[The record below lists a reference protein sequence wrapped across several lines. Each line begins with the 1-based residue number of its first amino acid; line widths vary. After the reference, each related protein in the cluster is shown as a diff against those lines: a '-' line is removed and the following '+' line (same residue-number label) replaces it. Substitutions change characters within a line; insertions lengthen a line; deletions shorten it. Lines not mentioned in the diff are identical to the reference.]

1 MPAGGGELPG
11 ESGIARSF
19 KEVLRGALT
28 NDWLQI
34 KVEVFCEYTDWNLHR
49 NWQFLTPVA

>member
-34 KVEVFCEYTDWNLHR
+34 KVGS
-49 NWQFLTPVA
+49 FL